1 MLERVNYR
9 LVFMVYNRLHGKAPQ
24 YLMDCCI
31 PISDVASRR
40 HLSSASRH
48 HLVVPRHNLSTYGRR
63 AFAVAGSAAW
73 NSLSDD
79 VHDLAFSL
87 TVSVICLRLV
97 CFQSTNGYY
106 TSCHSCAV
114 QFHDLLTYLLTRPHV
129 TATLI
134 LEMLKVTPSRYPT
147 CNSYSHLGDVES
159 NAKSLSAILLRLANG
174 PKPQNSKSIIL
185 HFRFQV
191 AELNVNKQHPFNNQ
205 QLINNVKAG
214 VFTT

>member
-1 MLERVNYR
+1 
-9 LVFMVYNRLHGKAPQ
+9 MVYNRLHGKAPQ

-134 LEMLKVTPSRYPT
+134 LEMLKVTPSRYPQSCWYWPMDPNHINCVFSCKRLEVHQSPIAVT
-147 CNSYSHLGDVES
+147 HRCKRSMVDGTLEILVELIS
-159 NAKSLSAILLRLANG
+159 WVSSAYRWYLSW
-174 PKPQNSKSIIL
+174 
-185 HFRFQV
+185 
-191 AELNVNKQHPFNNQ
+191 
-205 QLINNVKAG
+205 
-214 VFTT
+214 